1 MIEYSVKML
10 DGSRHDFKVEY
21 DTSIEIG
28 AESGKWMILGDGKNM
43 EYLNTNMIVSIRKKE
58 ID

>member
-1 MIEYSVKML
+1 MTEYSVKML
-10 DGSRHDFKVEY
+10 DGSRHDFRSP
-21 DTSIEIG
+21 DNMEICID
-28 AESGKWMILGDGKNM
+28 SGKWMMIGDDKTM